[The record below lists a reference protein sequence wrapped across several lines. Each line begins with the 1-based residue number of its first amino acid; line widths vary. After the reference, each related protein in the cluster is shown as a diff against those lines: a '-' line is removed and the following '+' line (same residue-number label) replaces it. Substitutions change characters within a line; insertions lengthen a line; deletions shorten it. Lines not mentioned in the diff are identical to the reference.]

1 MLVTVVA
8 EPNSAHTY
16 EGDDMTDQQRR
27 DNIELVRR
35 YTDALNSW
43 DIETMRDLS
52 TEDVVFE
59 LPFRPP
65 TFERETVGRTAYM
78 EVLGQARDHMIDGS
92 ENLHDLTLDTLAGD
106 PDVVIATYK
115 SDMLLRSGTRYVNEY
130 ISRFVCRDGQIA
142 RFVEY
147 YDSIKLF
154 TALGGSLQEA
164 GESELLPEGLKS

>member
-1 MLVTVVA
+1 
-8 EPNSAHTY
+8 
-16 EGDDMTDQQRR
+16 MTDDQRAR
-27 DNIELVRR
+27 NLDLVRA
-35 YTDALNSW
+35 YTDALNKW
-43 DIETMRDLS
+43 DIETMRELS

-65 TFERETVGRTAYM
+65 TFERETAGRDAYM

-92 ENLHDLTLDTLAGD
+92 ENLHDMTLDTLASD

-115 SDMLLRSGTRYVNEY
+115 SDMTLRSGARYANEY
-130 ISRFVCRDGQIA
+130 ISRFVIRDGKVA

-154 TALGGSLQEA
+154 TALGGSLVEA
-164 GESELLPEGLKS
+164 GESDLLPAGLKS